1 MQLYYCLV
9 GTGPDTVV
17 VPAAAFLIQKFKR
30 LSPGLTLIFYD
41 PRNRGRSEAVSDT
54 THLGIQ
60 YSLSDLEDVRQHFR
74 IKKMSSIGWSY
85 LGAMVALY
93 AAERPEQ
100 VDRVVQIGPI
110 PPRKNPYWQQF
121 LTLRAARMD
130 SLGLGCLQKMQ
141 EYGSRYCHLR
151 NLSQNGR

>member
-1 MQLYYCLV
+1 MQSYYCLV
-9 GTGPDTVV
+9 GTGPDTLV
-17 VPAAAFLIQKFKR
+17 VPAAAFLVQKFKR
-30 LSPGLTLIFYD
+30 LSPGLTFVFYD

-74 IKKMSSIGWSY
+74 IKKMSLIGWSY

-121 LTLRAARMD
+121 LTLRAARM
-130 SLGLGCLQKMQ
+130 
-141 EYGSRYCHLR
+141 E
-151 NLSQNGR
+151 